1 MTANPTNTANP
12 GGSPDDSPG
21 GSPGDSLSGSPG
33 GQPGGPPGEE
43 RVAAVRRR
51 TLTVLSAAQVSG
63 GIGVAAGLTFSSV
76 TMEELSGS
84 TTLSGLAGTAVV
96 LGAALL
102 ALPTAKSS
110 GRGGRR
116 AGLTLAYGCA
126 LLGCLIS
133 LLAIGLRSWALLLA
147 GLLLFG
153 AASAGGLASRYAAT
167 DLSPPGHAA
176 RHLSLVVWATT
187 VGSVAGP
194 NLAGPAERFGA
205 GLGLSP
211 GSGPFALALLGFAI
225 SLGIIVVALRPD
237 PLLLA
242 RATLPAP
249 APDASP
255 TSSTP
260 APGTAASGTP
270 TSGTPAPGPASNAA
284 GSPGKSPGTFRTAW
298 RVLRGTPVAGRALV
312 AIAISHTVMVS
323 VMSMTPVHLDHGGST
338 YAVIGVVISLHIA
351 GMYVL
356 SPVIGWLADRV
367 GRIPVLVLGMGLLL
381 AAVVLAGGAGAH
393 DVVRVTIG
401 LVLLGLGWSCGLI
414 SGSAMLSEAVPLEH
428 RAPVQG
434 LSDLLMNICG
444 ATGTVIAGVIVGSL
458 SYGMLGAFVAVVV
471 TVTGAWLALTH
482 ART

>member
-12 GGSPDDSPG
+12 DGFPDGSPG
-21 GSPGDSLSGSPG
+21 GSSGGS
-33 GQPGGPPGEE
+33 PGEE
-43 RVAAVRRR
+43 RIAAVRRR
-51 TLTVLSAAQVSG
+51 TLTVLSAAQISG
-63 GIGVAAGLTFSSV
+63 GIGVAVGLTFSSV

-84 TTLSGLAGTAVV
+84 TALSGLAGTAVV

-102 ALPTAKSS
+102 ALPTARSS

-116 AGLTLAYGCA
+116 AGLALAYGCA
-126 LLGCLIS
+126 LLGCLVS
-133 LLAIGLRSWALLLA
+133 LLAVGLGSWPLLLA
-147 GLLLFG
+147 GLVLFG

-194 NLAGPAERFGA
+194 NLAEPAERFSA
-205 GLGLSP
+205 GLGLSA

-225 SLGIIVVALRPD
+225 ALGIIVIALRPD

-249 APDASP
+249 DVSP
-255 TSSTP
+255 
-260 APGTAASGTP
+260 ASGTP
-270 TSGTPAPGPASNAA
+270 ESGPADPS
-284 GSPGKSPGTFRTAW
+284 GKGGGTFRTAW
-298 RVLRGTPVAGRALV
+298 RVLRGTPLAGRALA
-312 AIAISHTVMVS
+312 AIAVSHTAMVS
-323 VMSMTPVHLDHGGST
+323 VMSMTPIHLDHGGST
-338 YAVIGVVISLHIA
+338 YTVIGVVISLHIA

-381 AAVVLAGGAGAH
+381 AATVLAGGAGAH
-393 DVVRVTIG
+393 EVPRVTIG

-428 RAPVQG
+428 RTPVQG
-434 LSDLLMNICG
+434 LSDLLMNVCG

-458 SYGMLGAFVAVVV
+458 SYGVLGASVAVMVA
-471 TVTGAWLALTH
+471 VTGTWLAL
-482 ART
+482 ARTRA

>member
-12 GGSPDDSPG
+12 GGPPDGSPSGSSGDSPG
-21 GSPGDSLSGSPG
+21 R
-33 GQPGGPPGEE
+33 E
-43 RVAAVRRR
+43 RVAAVQRR
-51 TLTVLSAAQVSG
+51 TLTVLSAAQISG
-63 GIGVAAGLTFSSV
+63 GIGVAVGLTFSSV

-96 LGAALL
+96 LGAGLL
-102 ALPTAKSS
+102 ALPTARSS

-116 AGLTLAYGCA
+116 AGLALAYGCA
-126 LLGCLIS
+126 LLGCLLS
-133 LLAIGLRSWALLLA
+133 LFAVGLGSWPLLLA

-167 DLSPPGHAA
+167 DLSPPGHSA

-194 NLAGPAERFGA
+194 NLAGPAERFSA
-205 GLGLSP
+205 GLGLSA

-225 SLGIIVVALRPD
+225 SLGILMIALRPD

-242 RATLPAP
+242 RATLTAP
-249 APDASP
+249 EASP
-255 TSSTP
+255 
-260 APGTAASGTP
+260 ASGP
-270 TSGTPAPGPASNAA
+270 VQDAPPASGTPAPGPVPDAT
-284 GSPGKSPGTFRTAW
+284 GSPGRGGGGSPSEGGGAFRTAW

-312 AIAISHTVMVS
+312 AIAVSHTAMVS

-338 YAVIGVVISLHIA
+338 YTVIGIVISLHIA

-367 GRIPVLVLGMGLLL
+367 GRIPVLVLGMCLLL
-381 AAVVLAGGAGAH
+381 TACVLAAGAGAH
-393 DVVRVTIG
+393 EVTRVTVG

-414 SGSAMLSEAVPLEH
+414 SGSAMLSEAVPLQH
-428 RAPVQG
+428 RTPVQG
-434 LSDLLMNICG
+434 LSDLLMNVCG

-458 SYGMLGAFVAVVV
+458 SYGALGATVGVMVAI
-471 TVTGAWLALTH
+471 TGAWLALTR
-482 ART
+482 A